1 MSKCWHPTHSFFCRL
16 AVTSGPAANLPQ
28 ASGLGASSCSCPVPP
43 RFVLSGVPRP
53 VTASSATCSCQSLH
67 WLVRALRRGQH
78 LGREWQRQMQAALA
92 ACFSD
97 SAASAGCRVQGANQG
112 QRGRV
117 EREGESK
124 THVHA
129 PKSGR
134 AVGQFVGRSERGK
147 RGMRGKRG
155 LRGSEGG
162 ELGCGRRDAWHSLA
176 SALDESSAACGEACW
191 QGAERCSTPRAWAG
205 AGAAR
210 RQRAQPAGRL
220 RVAGAR
226 AMAPRG
232 RAPGGAPL
240 WHRSGPL
247 AHPSPAPSSCRF
259 PPTPLGSHRH
269 RRPHPSTHPSA
280 PCRVHGAEPAAPGAD
295 SYLGHRGRANLE
307 PLGLVAG
314 PRPA

>member
-210 RQRAQPAGRL
+210 RASSLRPAYCSRRRRPPTTVVKRRRAGGGDRPVAACLLGGGGR
-220 RVAGAR
+220 GGGGT
-226 AMAPRG
+226 PRG
-232 RAPGGAPL
+232 RRRGGGGGL
-240 WHRSGPL
+240 QGGQ
-247 AHPSPAPSSCRF
+247 RF
-259 PPTPLGSHRH
+259 KCGRGTGLHAGHGS
-269 RRPHPSTHPSA
+269 
-280 PCRVHGAEPAAPGAD
+280 
-295 SYLGHRGRANLE
+295 
-307 PLGLVAG
+307 
-314 PRPA
+314 